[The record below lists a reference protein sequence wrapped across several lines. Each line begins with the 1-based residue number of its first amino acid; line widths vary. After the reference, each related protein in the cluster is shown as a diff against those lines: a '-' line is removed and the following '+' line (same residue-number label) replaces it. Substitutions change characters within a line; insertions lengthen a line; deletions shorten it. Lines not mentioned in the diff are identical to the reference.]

1 MKIIERVIFPSAM
14 PTLYST
20 MLIAYVTTITI
31 RIIIIIITAI
41 KRRKSIKIL
50 RSGRGNQGIM
60 KDIWH

>member
-1 MKIIERVIFPSAM
+1 MKIIERVFFPSAM

-20 MLIAYVTTITI
+20 MLIAYVITITI
-31 RIIIIIITAI
+31 RIIIITAI